1 MRYAPLFV
9 SLLLASPVAAGE
21 ARKKQVAVLVLE
33 RTVTEFGVKPVKK
46 GEKREKPAA
55 PGKPKIVK
63 LSTRRYTVKLAP
75 GRLREHCA
83 DTGEVS
89 IVRFD
94 RELIWMLD
102 TKEKTYRE
110 VTFRE
115 INERSA
121 QVRARLGRRLPMI
134 EDGPHKEKL
143 RDILGLGAKPPE
155 LTVTRPGKRRKILGE
170 SCELV
175 VVKIGEE
182 EFFRAWIAE
191 RRAPLVDSKW
201 LLLGNCLS
209 EKAAKKLAAIKGLLL
224 EATFSMPSGGRLE
237 ISTGR
242 IAEGKSPPEE
252 FGDPAALGYERRGTR
267 KKPSAGKK
275 PGKKS

>member
-1 MRYAPLFV
+1 MRYTSLFLA
-9 SLLLASPVAAGE
+9 LLLAAPAAAGE
-21 ARKKQVAVLVLE
+21 APEKPVAVLVLE
-33 RTVTEFGVKPVKK
+33 RTVTEFGVKPARKVKA
-46 GEKREKPAA
+46 GEKPAA
-55 PGKPKIVK
+55 PGKPEIVK

-83 DTGEVS
+83 ETGEVS

-94 RELIWMLD
+94 RELIWMLN

-121 QVRARLGRRLPMI
+121 QVRERLARRLPMV
-134 EDGPHKEKL
+134 EDGPQKEQL
-143 RDILGLGAKPPE
+143 RKILGLGGEPPE
-155 LTVTRPGKRRKILGE
+155 LSVTRPGKRRKILGE

-175 VVKIGEE
+175 VVKLGKE

-191 RRAPLVDSKW
+191 RRAPLVDRKW
-201 LLLGNCLS
+201 LLLGSCLP
-209 EKAAKKLAAIKGLLL
+209 EQAAKKLAAIKGLLL
-224 EATFSMPSGGRLE
+224 EATFPMPRGGRLE
-237 ISTGR
+237 ITTGR
-242 IAEGKSPPEE
+242 IGEEKSPPEE
-252 FGDPAALGYERRGTR
+252 FDDPAALGYRRRGTR
-267 KKPSAGKK
+267 KKPK